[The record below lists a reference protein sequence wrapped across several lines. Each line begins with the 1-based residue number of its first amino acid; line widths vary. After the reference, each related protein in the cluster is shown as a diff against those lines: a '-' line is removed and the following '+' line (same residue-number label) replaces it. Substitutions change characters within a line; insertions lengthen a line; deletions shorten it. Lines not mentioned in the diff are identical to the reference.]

1 MTALVQKSGERGVF
15 REKSG
20 KNLLKQC
27 FRLFFCKLVMQDEKS
42 LDTKLVNTY
51 ENVIFDEGINEL
63 DYPNLK
69 LKTT

>member
-1 MTALVQKSGERGVF
+1 
-15 REKSG
+15 
-20 KNLLKQC
+20 
-27 FRLFFCKLVMQDEKS
+27 MQDEKS